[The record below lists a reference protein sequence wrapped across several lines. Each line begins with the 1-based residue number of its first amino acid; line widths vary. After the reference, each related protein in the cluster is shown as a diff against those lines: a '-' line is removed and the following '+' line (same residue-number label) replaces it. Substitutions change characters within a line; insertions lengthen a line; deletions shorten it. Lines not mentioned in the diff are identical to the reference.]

1 MAEKITEKEFLDALD
16 IVKKYQAQLAEIISD
31 VDVTPVSAKTL
42 ISDWVEKYKFE
53 HPDIVKQNNRL
64 FNQLT
69 YHFCYSNVK
78 VYVEDITWKEFRK
91 IRSLS
96 IVSWRAFL
104 SLTGREE

>member
-1 MAEKITEKEFLDALD
+1 MSENKITEKEFLDALD

-31 VDVTPVSAKTL
+31 VDVKPVSTKTL

-69 YHFCYSNVK
+69 YRCPLILGCVLK
-78 VYVEDITWKEFRK
+78 T
-91 IRSLS
+91 
-96 IVSWRAFL
+96 
-104 SLTGREE
+104 